1 MLGLW
6 PMDARRSKDRSFDLA
21 PSADRIVGPTSGM
34 FLKKPTAFPN
44 DFSLF
49 IFRLFGVGFTS
60 CHVFMVDSRLVAHE
74 QDHGFG
80 VEIWIVELRADEV
93 VEVVGF
99 LERQQLGLVDLFE
112 ALANCGEELRLVLFS
127 PLENSG
133 HCYGDRTISLYE
145 SRRIPFRRS

>member
-1 MLGLW
+1 MHEAKITRYKK
-6 PMDARRSKDRSFDLA
+6 ARLSKIALTC
-21 PSADRIVGPTSGM
+21 RI
-34 FLKKPTAFPN
+34 L
-44 DFSLF
+44 
-49 IFRLFGVGFTS
+49 
-60 CHVFMVDSRLVAHE
+60 AHE

-133 HCYGDRTISLYE
+133 HCPAVSFPIVKKIAKK
-145 SRRIPFRRS
+145 SRKCHIRIFI